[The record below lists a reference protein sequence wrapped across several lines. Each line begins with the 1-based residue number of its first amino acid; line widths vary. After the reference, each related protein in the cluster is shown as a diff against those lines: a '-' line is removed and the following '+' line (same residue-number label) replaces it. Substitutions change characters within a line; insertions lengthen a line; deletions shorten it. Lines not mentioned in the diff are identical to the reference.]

1 MSAATEYL
9 YEIGALESNDVASA
23 TTPLAPLL
31 NTLGV
36 DLPIARMMILGT
48 EGKEGGREGGTA

>member
-1 MSAATEYL
+1 VSAATEYL
-9 YEIGALESNDVASA
+9 YEIGALESNDVASP

-36 DLPIARMMILGT
+36 DLPIARMMILG
-48 EGKEGGREGGTA
+48 REGGTEG